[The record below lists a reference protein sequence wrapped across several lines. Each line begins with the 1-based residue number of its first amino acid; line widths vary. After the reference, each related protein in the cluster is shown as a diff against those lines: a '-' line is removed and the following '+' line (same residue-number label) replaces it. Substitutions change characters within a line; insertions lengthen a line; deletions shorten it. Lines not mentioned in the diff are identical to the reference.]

1 MDVGGSLAKLMPPM
15 IPQDKLWLERIG
27 KRPSEIEVD
36 IVNLLLC
43 LNSTNLSVAIILSN
57 KMFSTIRYKTSQKF
71 CMK

>member
-1 MDVGGSLAKLMPPM
+1 MDVGSNLDKLMPLM

-36 IVNLLLC
+36 NLLLC

-57 KMFSTIRYKTSQKF
+57 KMFSTIRYKTGQKL
-71 CMK
+71 CME